1 MKIHQKNEIN
11 GWENIIR
18 NEIDL
23 NASNS
28 KLNMFTNTKEIELYD
43 LTYEYS
49 SILKNKIKKNN
60 T

>member
-11 GWENIIR
+11 GWENIIS

-23 NASNS
+23 NTSNS
-28 KLNMFTNTKEIELYD
+28 KLNIFKNIKQVKLYD

-49 SILKNKIKKNN
+49 S